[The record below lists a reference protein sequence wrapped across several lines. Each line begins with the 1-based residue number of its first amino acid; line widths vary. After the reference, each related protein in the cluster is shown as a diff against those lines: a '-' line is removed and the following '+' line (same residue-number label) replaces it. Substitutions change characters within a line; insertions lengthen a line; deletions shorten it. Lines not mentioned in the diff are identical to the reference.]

1 MNLPLVFD
9 IAIGLIFIYLILS
22 LLTSEIQELI
32 ATLLQWRAEHLKKA
46 IDILLTGEV
55 ENGSV
60 HQKFVDDLYNS
71 PPLRALNQEAKGKIA
86 RSFRKI
92 SHTLGDVYRSVTGM
106 KNVFGNQRSGPSY
119 IPSQAFAT
127 ALLQKLDLELL
138 SQKVSELTVQR
149 FNKDK
154 LELLKQV
161 LQDLRISLGDDSL
174 LANEIQAL
182 ESALADIFDNF
193 ARGRIAFTTAIDQTA
208 EQLKQFVD
216 NTESSLSD
224 NHHCQE
230 IIRRRLPYLRQAIAL
245 KRMEPTVSEVLAI
258 VLDKS
263 NQQNLSPQIA
273 RIVARIHEK
282 NPEIPEPL
290 QRNLISLA
298 RRSQLKSNGLQ
309 AGVRQ
314 LALEVETW
322 FDHSMERSSGVY
334 KRNSKG
340 IAIAIGFLV
349 AIISNADTFHI
360 VNRLSKDSILRST
373 ISNAADQLVAQPLQ
387 DPARLPTQ
395 PAESVPETSEPLSE
409 PTEEF
414 QEFEPE
420 AVEPLPPDTTGEF
433 QDSAPETF
441 EPLPPDS
448 SFPEE
453 PGVGETLNANSAEAV
468 RLRNIRDAVDDALQG
483 LSLPIGWNQANTS
496 AQAIESQYSLIP
508 FFRVPYLRRI
518 IGWFISG
525 IAFSMGASFW
535 YDLLSKVMRVRNSGR
550 RSDANP
556 TSSDATVDAD

>member
-55 ENGSV
+55 ENGSI
-60 HQKFVDDLYNS
+60 QQRFVDDLYNS
-71 PPLRALNQEAKGKIA
+71 PPLKALNQEAKGRIA

-92 SHTLGDVYRSVTGM
+92 SHAVGDFYRSVAGVR
-106 KNVFGNQRSGPSY
+106 NVFGNQRSGPSY
-119 IPSQAFAT
+119 IPSKAFAM
-127 ALLQKLDLELL
+127 ALVQKLDLELL
-138 SQKVSELTVQR
+138 SQKVSELTVQK

-154 LELLKQV
+154 LELVKQV
-161 LQDLRISLGDDSL
+161 LKDLRSSLGDDSL
-174 LANEIQAL
+174 LASELQAL
-182 ESALADIFDNF
+182 ENNIADIFENF
-193 ARGRIAFTTAIDQTA
+193 VRGRIAFTTAVEQTA

-245 KRMEPTVSEVLAI
+245 RRVEPTISEVLAI

-282 NPEIPEPL
+282 NPEIPEQL
-290 QRNLISLA
+290 QQNLITLA
-298 RRSQLKSNGLQ
+298 RQAQLKAEGLQ
-309 AGVRQ
+309 AGVQQ
-314 LALEVETW
+314 LEREVGTW
-322 FDHSMERSSGVY
+322 FDYSMERSSGVY

-349 AIISNADTFHI
+349 AVISNADTFHI

-387 DPARLPTQ
+387 TPASSP
-395 PAESVPETSEPLSE
+395 VIPESEPPISDSNSE
-409 PTEEF
+409 P
-414 QEFEPE
+414 QEFAPE
-420 AVEPLPPDTTGEF
+420 IEEPLPPNSANEF
-433 QDSAPETF
+433 RDFEPEIL
-441 EPLPPDS
+441 EPLPSDS
-448 SFPEE
+448 SPPAE
-453 PGVGETLNANSAEAV
+453 PGTGQAANANSEAA
-468 RLRNIRDAVDDALQG
+468 RLRNIRDAVDGALQG
-483 LSLPIGWNQANTS
+483 LSLPIGWNQENIY
-496 AQAIESQYSLIP
+496 AQNLEGQYSLVP

-518 IGWFISG
+518 LGWFVSG
-525 IAFSMGASFW
+525 IALSMGASFW
-535 YDLLSKVMRVRNSGR
+535 YDLLSKVMRVRNSGKR
-550 RSDANP
+550 NDANS
-556 TSSDATVDAD
+556 TSSDAPVED

>member
-55 ENGSV
+55 EHSSI
-60 HQKFVDDLYNS
+60 HQRFVDDLYNS
-71 PPLRALNQEAKGKIA
+71 PPLRTLNQEAKGRIA

-92 SHTLGDVYRSVTGM
+92 SHAVGDFYRSVTGVQ
-106 KNVFGNQRSGPSY
+106 NVFGNQRSGPSY
-119 IPSQAFAT
+119 IPSEAFAA

-138 SQKVSELTVQR
+138 SQKVSELTVQK

-154 LELLKQV
+154 LELVRQV
-161 LQDLRISLGDDSL
+161 LQDLRSSLGDDSL
-174 LANEIQAL
+174 LVSELQAL
-182 ESALADIFDNF
+182 ENSLADIFENF
-193 ARGRIAFTTAIDQTA
+193 VRGRITFTTAIDQTA
-208 EQLKQFVD
+208 EQLKQFID

-245 KRMEPTVSEVLAI
+245 RRMEPTISEVLAI

-273 RIVARIHEK
+273 KIVARIHEK
-282 NPEIPEPL
+282 NPEIPEQL
-290 QRNLISLA
+290 QRNLIALA
-298 RRSQLKSNGLQ
+298 RQAQLKAEGLQ
-309 AGVRQ
+309 AGVQQ
-314 LALEVETW
+314 LQQEVGTW

-349 AIISNADTFHI
+349 AVSSNADTFHI

-387 DPARLPTQ
+387 TSASLPS
-395 PAESVPETSEPLSE
+395 AVELEPPISE
-409 PTEEF
+409 PTNEP
-414 QEFEPE
+414 QAFESDIE
-420 AVEPLPPDTTGEF
+420 EPLPPDSAGEF
-433 QDSAPETF
+433 QDAEPETF

-448 SFPEE
+448 SRPFEPEADQAA
-453 PGVGETLNANSAEAV
+453 TANSAEAV
-468 RLRNIRDAVDDALQG
+468 RLRNIRDAVDGALQG
-483 LSLPIGWNQANTS
+483 LSLPIGWNQENVS
-496 AQAIESQYSLIP
+496 AQNLESQYSLIP

-518 IGWFISG
+518 IGWFVSG

-556 TSSDATVDAD
+556 TSSDATVDVD

>member
-55 ENGSV
+55 EHSST
-60 HQKFVDDLYNS
+60 HQRFVDDLYNS
-71 PPLRALNQEAKGKIA
+71 PPLRTLNQEAKGRIA

-92 SHTLGDVYRSVTGM
+92 SHAVGDFYRSITGVQ
-106 KNVFGNQRSGPSY
+106 NVFGNQRSGPSY
-119 IPSQAFAT
+119 IPSEAFAA

-138 SQKVSELTVQR
+138 SQKVSELTVQK

-154 LELLKQV
+154 LELVRQI
-161 LQDLRISLGDDSL
+161 LQDLRSSLGDDSL
-174 LANEIQAL
+174 LASELQAL
-182 ESALADIFDNF
+182 ESSLADIVENF
-193 ARGRIAFTTAIDQTA
+193 VRGRITFTAAIDQTA

-245 KRMEPTVSEVLAI
+245 RRMEPTISEVLAI

-282 NPEIPEPL
+282 NPEIPEQL
-290 QRNLISLA
+290 QRNLIALA
-298 RRSQLKSNGLQ
+298 RQAQLKAEGLQ
-309 AGVRQ
+309 AGMQQ
-314 LALEVETW
+314 LEQEVGMW
-322 FDHSMERSSGVY
+322 FDRSMERSSGVY

-340 IAIAIGFLV
+340 IAIVIGFLV
-349 AIISNADTFHI
+349 AVSSNADTFHI
-360 VNRLSKDSILRST
+360 VNRLSKDSILRSS

-387 DPARLPTQ
+387 SSASLPSAAELQ
-395 PAESVPETSEPLSE
+395 PPIVEPGNES
-409 PTEEF
+409 
-414 QEFEPE
+414 QEFEPDIE
-420 AVEPLPPDTTGEF
+420 EPLPPDSAGEF
-433 QDSAPETF
+433 QDAEPETF

-448 SFPEE
+448 SLPSEPEADQAA
-453 PGVGETLNANSAEAV
+453 TANSAEAV
-468 RLRNIRDAVDDALQG
+468 RLRNIRDAVDGALQG
-483 LSLPIGWNQANTS
+483 LSLPIGWNQENVS
-496 AQAIESQYSLIP
+496 AQNLESQYSLIP
-508 FFRVPYLRRI
+508 FFRVPYLRRV
-518 IGWFISG
+518 IGWFVSG

-556 TSSDATVDAD
+556 TSSDATVDVD

>member
-1 MNLPLVFD
+1 M
-9 IAIGLIFIYLILS
+9 
-22 LLTSEIQELI
+22 
-32 ATLLQWRAEHLKKA
+32 
-46 IDILLTGEV
+46 
-55 ENGSV
+55 
-60 HQKFVDDLYNS
+60 
-71 PPLRALNQEAKGKIA
+71 
-86 RSFRKI
+86 
-92 SHTLGDVYRSVTGM
+92 
-106 KNVFGNQRSGPSY
+106 
-119 IPSQAFAT
+119 
-127 ALLQKLDLELL
+127 QKLDLELL
-138 SQKVSELTVQR
+138 SQKVSELTVQK

-154 LELLKQV
+154 LELVKQV

-174 LANEIQAL
+174 LVSELQAL
-182 ESALADIFDNF
+182 EDALTDVFDNF
-193 ARGRIAFTTAIDQTA
+193 VRGRITFTAAIDQTA

-258 VLDKS
+258 ILDKS
-263 NQQNLSPQIA
+263 NQKNLSPQIA
-273 RIVARIHEK
+273 KIVARINER
-282 NPEIPEPL
+282 NPEIPEQL
-290 QRNLISLA
+290 RQNLVSLA
-298 RRSQLKSNGLQ
+298 RQAQFKANSLQTGVQQLEQ
-309 AGVRQ
+309 EIA
-314 LALEVETW
+314 TW

-387 DPARLPTQ
+387 TPASLP
-395 PAESVPETSEPLSE
+395 SEPAASAPE
-409 PTEEF
+409 
-414 QEFEPE
+414 EFEPE
-420 AVEPLPPDTTGEF
+420 AVEPLP
-433 QDSAPETF
+433 SAPLPV
-441 EPLPPDS
+441 EPEVGQAAANPD
-448 SFPEE
+448 
-453 PGVGETLNANSAEAV
+453 SAEAV

-496 AQAIESQYSLIP
+496 AQTIESQYSLIP

-525 IAFSMGASFW
+525 IALSMGASFW

-556 TSSDATVDAD
+556 RSSDATFDD

>member
-55 ENGSV
+55 ENNSI
-60 HQKFVDDLYNS
+60 HQNFVDDLYNS
-71 PPLRALNQEAKGKIA
+71 PPLKALNQEAKGKVA

-92 SHTLGDVYRSVTGM
+92 SHAIGDFYRSITGM
-106 KNVFGNQRSGPSY
+106 RNAFGNQRSGPSY
-119 IPSQAFAT
+119 IPSEAFAT
-127 ALLQKLDLELL
+127 AVLQKLDLELL
-138 SQKVSELTVQR
+138 SQKVSELTVQK

-154 LELLKQV
+154 LELVRQV

-174 LANEIQAL
+174 LVNELQTL
-182 ESALADIFDNF
+182 EGALADIFDNF
-193 ARGRIAFTTAIDQTA
+193 VRGRITFTAAIDQTA

-224 NHHCQE
+224 NHYCQE
-230 IIRRRLPYLRQAIAL
+230 IIRRRLPYLQQAIAL

-258 VLDKS
+258 ILDKS
-263 NQQNLSPQIA
+263 NQKNLSPQIGK
-273 RIVARIHEK
+273 IVARINER
-282 NPEIPEPL
+282 NPEIPEQL
-290 QRNLISLA
+290 RQNLISLA
-298 RRSQLKSNGLQ
+298 RQAQFKANSLQTGVQQLEQ
-309 AGVRQ
+309 EIA
-314 LALEVETW
+314 TW

-349 AIISNADTFHI
+349 AVISNADTFHI

-387 DPARLPTQ
+387 TPASLPSE
-395 PAESVPETSEPLSE
+395 PAESAPEEFDPPISE
-409 PTEEF
+409 PTEEP

-420 AVEPLPPDTTGEF
+420 VIEPLPPDTAENF
-433 QDSAPETF
+433 QDSEPQTF
-441 EPLPPDS
+441 EPLPSAPLPVEPEVGQAAANPDS
-448 SFPEE
+448 
-453 PGVGETLNANSAEAV
+453 VEAV

-525 IAFSMGASFW
+525 IALSMGASFW

-556 TSSDATVDAD
+556 TSSDATLND

>member
-46 IDILLTGEV
+46 IDVLLTGEV
-55 ENGSV
+55 ETGSI
-60 HQKFVDDLYNS
+60 QQRFVDDLYSS
-71 PPLRALNQEAKGKIA
+71 PPLKALNQEAKGRIA
-86 RSFRKI
+86 RSFRKL
-92 SHTLGDVYRSVTGM
+92 SHATGDFYRSVTGVQ
-106 KNVFGNQRSGPSY
+106 NVFGSQRSGPSY

-138 SQKVSELTVQR
+138 SQKVSELTVQK

-154 LELLKQV
+154 LELVKQV
-161 LQDLRISLGDDSL
+161 LQDLRSSLGDDSL
-174 LANEIQAL
+174 LVSELQAL
-182 ESALADIFDNF
+182 ESELADIFENF
-193 ARGRIAFTTAIDQTA
+193 ARGRVAFTTAIDQIA
-208 EQLKQFVD
+208 EQIKQFVD

-245 KRMEPTVSEVLAI
+245 RRMEPTVSEVLAI

-273 RIVARIHEK
+273 RIIARIHEK
-282 NPEIPEPL
+282 NPEIPEQL
-290 QRNLISLA
+290 QRNLIALA
-298 RRSQLKSNGLQ
+298 RQAQLKADGLQ
-309 AGVRQ
+309 AGVQQ
-314 LALEVETW
+314 LEQEVGTW
-322 FDHSMERSSGVY
+322 FDYSMERSSGVY

-349 AIISNADTFHI
+349 ATISNADTFHI

-387 DPARLPTQ
+387 TPASSPFVS
-395 PAESVPETSEPLSE
+395 ESEPPISE
-409 PTEEF
+409 PNDES

-420 AVEPLPPDTTGEF
+420 IEETLPSDSASEF
-433 QDSAPETF
+433 QNSEPETF
-441 EPLPPDS
+441 ELLPPDFS
-448 SFPEE
+448 LPAEPEA
-453 PGVGETLNANSAEAV
+453 GQAANANSAEAV
-468 RLRNIRDAVDDALQG
+468 RLRNIRDAVDGALQG
-483 LSLPIGWNQANTS
+483 LSLPIGWNQENIY
-496 AQAIESQYSLIP
+496 AQNLEGQYSLIP

-518 IGWFISG
+518 LGWFVSG
-525 IAFSMGASFW
+525 IALSMGASFW

-550 RSDANP
+550 RNDANP
-556 TSSDATVDAD
+556 TSSDAPVED

>member
-55 ENGSV
+55 ENSSI
-60 HQKFVDDLYNS
+60 HQRFVDDLYNS
-71 PPLRALNQEAKGKIA
+71 PPLRTLNQEAKGRLA

-92 SHTLGDVYRSVTGM
+92 SHAVGDFYRSVTGIQ
-106 KNVFGNQRSGPSY
+106 NVFGNQRSGPSY
-119 IPSQAFAT
+119 IPSEAFAT

-138 SQKVSELTVQR
+138 SQKVSELTVQK

-154 LELLKQV
+154 LELVRQV
-161 LQDLRISLGDDSL
+161 LQDLRSSLGDDSL
-174 LANEIQAL
+174 LVSELQAL
-182 ESALADIFDNF
+182 ESSLADIFENF
-193 ARGRIAFTTAIDQTA
+193 VRGRITFTTAIDQTA
-208 EQLKQFVD
+208 EQLKQFID

-245 KRMEPTVSEVLAI
+245 RRMEPTISEVLAI

-282 NPEIPEPL
+282 NPEIPEQL
-290 QRNLISLA
+290 QRNLIALA
-298 RRSQLKSNGLQ
+298 RQAQLKAEGLQ
-309 AGVRQ
+309 AGVQQ
-314 LALEVETW
+314 LEREVGTW

-349 AIISNADTFHI
+349 AVISNADTFHI
-360 VNRLSKDSILRST
+360 VNRLSKDSILRSS

-387 DPARLPTQ
+387 TSASLPSV
-395 PAESVPETSEPLSE
+395 AELEPPILESGNE
-409 PTEEF
+409 S

-420 AVEPLPPDTTGEF
+420 I
-433 QDSAPETF
+433 

-448 SFPEE
+448 AGEFQDAEPETFE
-453 PGVGETLNANSAEAV
+453 PPPPDSLPSEPEADQAANANSAEAV
-468 RLRNIRDAVDDALQG
+468 RLRNIRNAVDGALQG
-483 LSLPIGWNQANTS
+483 LSLPIGWNQENVS
-496 AQAIESQYSLIP
+496 AQNLESQYSLIP

-518 IGWFISG
+518 IGWFVSG

-556 TSSDATVDAD
+556 TSSDATVDVDG

>member
-55 ENGSV
+55 EHSST
-60 HQKFVDDLYNS
+60 HQRFVDDLYNS
-71 PPLRALNQEAKGKIA
+71 PPLRTLNQEAKGRIA

-92 SHTLGDVYRSVTGM
+92 SHAVGDFYRSITGVQ
-106 KNVFGNQRSGPSY
+106 NVFGNQRSGPSY
-119 IPSQAFAT
+119 IPSEAFAA

-138 SQKVSELTVQR
+138 SQKVSELTVQK

-154 LELLKQV
+154 LELVRQI
-161 LQDLRISLGDDSL
+161 LQDLRSSLGDDSL
-174 LANEIQAL
+174 LASELQAL
-182 ESALADIFDNF
+182 ESSLADIVENF
-193 ARGRIAFTTAIDQTA
+193 VRGRITFTAAIDQTA

-245 KRMEPTVSEVLAI
+245 RRMEPTISEVLAI

-273 RIVARIHEK
+273 KIVARIHEK
-282 NPEIPEPL
+282 NPEIPEQL
-290 QRNLISLA
+290 QRNLIALA
-298 RRSQLKSNGLQ
+298 RQAQLKAEGLQ
-309 AGVRQ
+309 AGVQQ
-314 LALEVETW
+314 LQQEVGTW
-322 FDHSMERSSGVY
+322 FDRSMERSSGVY

-340 IAIAIGFLV
+340 IAIVIGFLV
-349 AIISNADTFHI
+349 AVSSNADTFHI
-360 VNRLSKDSILRST
+360 VNRLSKDSILRSS

-387 DPARLPTQ
+387 SSASLPSAAELQ
-395 PAESVPETSEPLSE
+395 PPIVEPGNES
-409 PTEEF
+409 
-414 QEFEPE
+414 QEFEPDIE
-420 AVEPLPPDTTGEF
+420 EPLPPDSAGEF
-433 QDSAPETF
+433 QDAEPETF

-448 SFPEE
+448 SLPSEPEADQAA
-453 PGVGETLNANSAEAV
+453 TANSAEAV
-468 RLRNIRDAVDDALQG
+468 RLRNIRDAVDGALQG
-483 LSLPIGWNQANTS
+483 LSLPIGWNQENVS
-496 AQAIESQYSLIP
+496 AQNLESQYSLIP
-508 FFRVPYLRRI
+508 FFRVPYLRRV
-518 IGWFISG
+518 IGWFVSG

-556 TSSDATVDAD
+556 TSSDATVDVD

>member
-55 ENGSV
+55 EHSST
-60 HQKFVDDLYNS
+60 HQRFVDDLYNS
-71 PPLRALNQEAKGKIA
+71 PPLRTLNQEAKGRIA

-92 SHTLGDVYRSVTGM
+92 SHAVGDFYRSITGVQ
-106 KNVFGNQRSGPSY
+106 NVFGNQRSGPSY
-119 IPSQAFAT
+119 IPSEAFAA

-138 SQKVSELTVQR
+138 SQKVSELTVQK

-154 LELLKQV
+154 LELVRQI
-161 LQDLRISLGDDSL
+161 LQDLRSSLGDDSL
-174 LANEIQAL
+174 LASELQAL
-182 ESALADIFDNF
+182 ESSLADIVENF
-193 ARGRIAFTTAIDQTA
+193 VRGRITFTAAIDQTA

-245 KRMEPTVSEVLAI
+245 RRMEPTVSEVLAI

-282 NPEIPEPL
+282 NPEIPEQL
-290 QRNLISLA
+290 QRNLIALA
-298 RRSQLKSNGLQ
+298 RQAQLKAEGLQ
-309 AGVRQ
+309 AGMQQ
-314 LALEVETW
+314 LEREVGMW
-322 FDHSMERSSGVY
+322 FDRSMERSSGVY

-349 AIISNADTFHI
+349 AVSSNADTFHI

-387 DPARLPTQ
+387 TSASLPSAAELQ
-395 PAESVPETSEPLSE
+395 PPIVEPGNES
-409 PTEEF
+409 
-414 QEFEPE
+414 QEFESE
-420 AVEPLPPDTTGEF
+420 IEEPLPPDSAGEF
-433 QDSAPETF
+433 QDAEPETF

-448 SFPEE
+448 SLPSEPEA
-453 PGVGETLNANSAEAV
+453 GQAATANSAEAV
-468 RLRNIRDAVDDALQG
+468 RLRNIRDAVDGALQG
-483 LSLPIGWNQANTS
+483 LSLPIGWNQENVS
-496 AQAIESQYSLIP
+496 AQNLESQYSLIP
-508 FFRVPYLRRI
+508 FFRVPYLRRV
-518 IGWFISG
+518 IGWFVSG

-556 TSSDATVDAD
+556 TSSDATVDVD